1 MTMTVSRSSHADL
14 GLRNRLQEMGCR
26 LPDLPPAAGSYL
38 PAVRSGSIVYTS
50 GQLPVAS
57 GSLLA
62 VGKVGG
68 EVVEAEAAELVR
80 TCVLNALAAVAT
92 VADLDSIVRILKVTV
107 FVASAPGFNRQ
118 AQVANAASEL
128 LETIFG
134 SGHARSAVGV
144 AELPLNAPVEIE
156 LVAEVRGS

>member
-1 MTMTVSRSSHADL
+1 MTVSRSSHADL
-14 GLRNRLQEMGCR
+14 GLRNRLQELGCR

-80 TCVLNALAAVAT
+80 TCVLNALAAAAT

-134 SGHARSAVGV
+134 SSHARSAVGV

-156 LVAEVRGS
+156 LVAEVRG